1 MDIKK
6 EINKIIDKVNNNKN
20 FASKFKKDS
29 IKVVEG
35 IIGIDLPD
43 KEIEK
48 VVMGVKTKLKLYES

>member
-6 EINKIIDKVNNNKN
+6 EINKIIDKVNNDKN

-35 IIGIDLPD
+35 IIGIDLAD

-48 VVMGVKTKLKLYES
+48 VVMVVKTKLKLDES

>member
-6 EINKIIDKVNNNKN
+6 EINKIIDKVNNDRN
-20 FASKFKKDS
+20 FASKFKKDY

-35 IIGIDLPD
+35 IIGIDLAD

>member
-6 EINKIIDKVNNNKN
+6 EINKIIDKVNNNKK
-20 FASKFKKDS
+20 FSSKFKKDS

-35 IIGIDLPD
+35 IIGIDLAD

-48 VVMGVKTKLKLYES
+48 VVMVVKTKLKLDES

>member
-6 EINKIIDKVNNNKN
+6 EINKIIDKVNNDKN

-29 IKVVEG
+29 IKVVECS
-35 IIGIDLPD
+35 IGIDLPD

-48 VVMGVKTKLKLYES
+48 VVMGVKTKLKLDES